1 MLMGVV
7 VVVVGDMRDTLV
19 DLLCDGESGGLVFL
33 LLLWWWW
40 LWYWWWW
47 LW

>member
-1 MLMGVV
+1 MLMGEV
-7 VVVVGDMRDTLV
+7 VVVVGDLHDTLV
-19 DLLCDGESGGLVFL
+19 HLHCDSQSGDLVF